1 MSVIGIEPN
10 EIKLKTKKYT
20 KTFNSLQK
28 IKKAKQK
35 QLKKELKIKILN
47 FLCNK
52 HELFKIKQRIIIL
65 RILQI
70 REKSAIKIQQF
81 WRQSQLKLNIHKL
94 SHHVHGCYTISPSI
108 NNISKIF
115 IKIYTNDINNL
126 DFKILQMRF
135 CPIRKS
141 FVIDIPKNKFCNCS
155 KILHF
160 NFIYKDKIYFDEKY
174 KKILF
179 CNDYVHELN
188 LDDYDKKQQTFDNI
202 YNEIIDKINLKNK
215 IENSSFE
222 EDEETDEYSDLK
234 PNTYLSNDSKE
245 IKFIKKSLMEKR
257 FESCDLIKKNY
268 SSILRNPYGKR
279 RNNKKL
285 TLIAKRRVSFGT
297 IEYIQ

>member
-1 MSVIGIEPN
+1 MTTIDIEQN
-10 EIKLKTKKYT
+10 EINLKIKNYIKISNYLRISTEEKQKFLKNELKTK
-20 KTFNSLQK
+20 
-28 IKKAKQK
+28 
-35 QLKKELKIKILN
+35 ILS

-52 HELFKIKQRIIIL
+52 HKLCKIKQRIIIL

-70 REKSAIKIQQF
+70 REKSAIKIQQY
-81 WRQSQLKLNIHKL
+81 WKQSQLKLNIHKL
-94 SHHVHGCYTISPSI
+94 AHHVHGCYSIYPSI
-108 NNISKIF
+108 NDISKIF
-115 IKIYTNDINNL
+115 IKIYTSIWNTFDY
-126 DFKILQMRF
+126 KILPLRF

-245 IKFIKKSLMEKR
+245 MKFIKKSLMEKR